1 MKINFYKKAF
11 TKKYCKY
18 IEIAYNKAIEVLN
31 PSCKDLE
38 VNVAFVNRK
47 EIKDLNNRYR
57 NIDKETDVLS
67 FPTLNYLDDDGTIIP
82 PSKLKITNFPND
94 VNYENGNLMLGD
106 IYLCLPVCFKQANEY
121 KTGVKREIMYL
132 AVHGL
137 LHLLGYDH
145 IEEKDK
151 AKMRKM
157 EEKILDKI
165 VG

>member
-1 MKINFYKKAF
+1 M
-11 TKKYCKY
+11 
-18 IEIAYNKAIEVLN
+18 
-31 PSCKDLE
+31 
-38 VNVAFVNRK
+38 
-47 EIKDLNNRYR
+47 
-57 NIDKETDVLS
+57 LS

-151 AKMRKM
+151 EKMRKM